1 MLPSIE
7 PVVLTGKVL
16 PLGPDHR
23 PSAIAK
29 TVAPG
34 PWQIA
39 RVGIVGD
46 QQADLKNHGGEQKAL
61 HQYPFAHHAAWR
73 EDIGAHPLLGHP
85 GSFGEN
91 LSTQDW
97 TEQNVHVGDVVRFGA
112 ALLQVSQGRAPCWKL
127 NARFGVTDM
136 AYRVQSSGRTGWY
149 YRVLEQGIV
158 QPGSSLMLVDRLQPD
173 WPLAR
178 IIRVM
183 YRDKHNFGDLRLM
196 SEIPELAEGW
206 RQIARRRVEGRV
218 VEDWS
223 LRLGLKS

>member
-7 PVVLTGKVL
+7 PLVLAGRVL
-16 PLGPDHR
+16 PLGPDR
-23 PSAIAK
+23 RLSAIAK

-34 PWQIA
+34 PWHIV
-39 RVGIVGD
+39 RVGLVGD

-61 HQYPFAHHAAWR
+61 HQYPFDHHAAWR
-73 EDIGAHPLLGHP
+73 DDIGVHPLLGHP

-91 LSTQDW
+91 LSAPGW
-97 TEQNVHVGDVVRFGA
+97 TEQNVHVGDIVRFGA

-149 YRVLEQGIV
+149 YRVLEEGIV
-158 QPGSSLMLVDRLQPD
+158 SPGSSLMLVDRLQPD

-178 IIRVM
+178 MIRVM
-183 YRDKHNFGDLRLM
+183 YRDKHNFSDLRLM
-196 SEIPELAEGW
+196 SEIPELADSW

-223 LRLGLKS
+223 LRLGLES